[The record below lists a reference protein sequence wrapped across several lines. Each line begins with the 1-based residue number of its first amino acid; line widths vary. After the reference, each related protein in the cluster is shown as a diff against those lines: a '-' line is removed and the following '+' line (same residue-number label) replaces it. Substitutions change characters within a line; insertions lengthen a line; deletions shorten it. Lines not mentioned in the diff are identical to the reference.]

1 MRFHD
6 VSFSY
11 DGKKAV
17 LKHVS
22 LYAMPG
28 PKIAFVGSTGA
39 GKTTITNLV
48 NRFYDVTEGKIT
60 YDGINIKKI
69 KKADLRRSMGMVL
82 QDTHLFTGTVR
93 DNIAYGRPRLSE
105 R

>member
-1 MRFHD
+1 MRCRGRRLPL
-6 VSFSY
+6 SARRARARPRS
-11 DGKKAV
+11 
-17 LKHVS
+17 S
-22 LYAMPG
+22 
-28 PKIAFVGSTGA
+28 
-39 GKTTITNLV
+39 NLV

-93 DNIAYGRPRLSE
+93 DNIAYGQA
-105 R
+105 